1 MDERI
6 EHTGRVP
13 RASRSHTFFQA
24 AGVAEMGGPERPI
37 APPAQDDPS
46 VGTQPYSDNALHG
59 EGI

>member
-24 AGVAEMGGPERPI
+24 AGVAEMGGPERRTTRPW
-37 APPAQDDPS
+37 ARSRTPTTPYTAKGSDP
-46 VGTQPYSDNALHG
+46 
-59 EGI
+59 